1 MRKNLTVR
9 YCLHQLT
16 YFGATAGTV
25 SFATAYLLAK
35 GFPASAVGAI
45 LACSGLLSC
54 AAQPVLASFA
64 DRSRKCILPRMI
76 ISLSIVSILC
86 LGILSVLKLP
96 RWLIGT
102 LFLCSTCTFDMLIPL
117 LNSVNVYYNDLGF
130 YINYGAGR
138 AVGSLAYSFSALIL
152 GHVINLC
159 GIDWM
164 IWIVVAIQLAL
175 VIITFGYPDIQPNP
189 HQQKESVESCSL
201 IDFISHYR
209 WYCVSLIGIALL
221 AAFHIMTENYMIA
234 IMEHLGGNSSHV
246 GTALFIASVSAVPVL
261 FLINKI
267 RCRISDLWLLK
278 IAGLA
283 FVLKAVLI
291 IIAPSI
297 SWIYGAGLLQMIT
310 YAFLSPAL
318 VYYAHQKVSPAN
330 MVKGQSF
337 ATSFYALGCAFGNFV
352 GGILIE
358 HFSVTVLLWAG
369 LAMAIVGTS
378 VLFVTVD
385 RL

>member
-1 MRKNLTVR
+1 MKKNLTLR

-25 SFATAYLLAK
+25 SFATAYLLEK
-35 GFPASAVGAI
+35 EFHASAVGAI

-54 AAQPVLASFA
+54 AMQPVLASFA
-64 DRSRKCILPRMI
+64 DRSRKCVLPRMI
-76 ISLSIVSILC
+76 IGLTIISMLC
-86 LGILSVLKLP
+86 LGIQSVLELP
-96 RWLIGT
+96 QWLIGT
-102 LFLCSTCTFDMLIPL
+102 LFLCSTCTFDMIIPL

-152 GHVINLC
+152 GHVINRC

-164 IWIVVAIQLAL
+164 IWIVVITQLAL
-175 VIITFGYPDIQPNP
+175 VITTLGYPNIQPNT
-189 HQQKESVESCSL
+189 QQQRESAGCCTL
-201 IDFISHYR
+201 IYFFFHYR

-234 IMEHLGGNSSHV
+234 IMERLGGNSRHV
-246 GTALFIASVSAVPVL
+246 GTGLFIASVSAVPVL
-261 FLINKI
+261 FLFNQI
-267 RCRISDLWLLK
+267 RKRISDLWLLK
-278 IAGLA
+278 IAGLS
-283 FVLKAVLI
+283 FILKAVLI
-291 IIAPSI
+291 IIAASI
-297 SWIYGAGLLQMIT
+297 SWIYCAGLLQTVT

-318 VYYAHQKVSPAN
+318 VYYAHQKIDPAD

-337 ATSFYALGCAFGNFV
+337 ATSFYALGCAFGNLV

-358 HFSVTVLLWAG
+358 YISVIALLWAG
-369 LAMAIVGTS
+369 LAIAIVGTF

-385 RL
+385 KQ